1 MEVGTELERE
11 TRTRIEELR
20 QQLHQEMKGAL
31 TPRQLTGLLP
41 ISQEIDRLSVALI
54 RRRWARAET
63 GQAEGNSS
71 RL

>member
-1 MEVGTELERE
+1 MEAERE
-11 TRTRIEELR
+11 TRARIEDLR
-20 QQLHQEMKGAL
+20 QRLHRAAQEPL
-31 TPRQLTGLLP
+31 TRGQVSGLLP

-54 RRRWARAET
+54 RRRWARAGT

>member
-1 MEVGTELERE
+1 MEVGTEVERE

-54 RRRWARAET
+54 RRRWARAGT